1 MNNNTANFA
10 SFVPSYLPPFN
21 GEAELSVLRALMLNP
36 DAYEF
41 IKTKDLPPEAFFIPA
56 HRNIYQAIC
65 ALKERSCPADL
76 MHVQS
81 YLLDHKIYESVGGND
96 KLVEILSGMD
106 PSIKLDRYVD
116 LLIDK
121 LIRRQLIKSLN
132 DQLEQVYTS
141 NISTDALLTFVKEEM
156 DKATHS
162 RHLYKSERE
171 YLIEQGRK
179 LIDAV
184 RNVELTVDRPDD
196 RAYLLQMLANKHD
209 GWNAKGLKDLY
220 YKSLVAEE
228 NEPIMTIEEAME
240 RFGDDVNEWLLHGFL
255 PKGKTVL
262 LHAHPNVG
270 KTFLAYKF
278 IYHLVTGLNW
288 EGFPVSAS
296 SRKCLIV
303 QADETGSDMLKK
315 LADIGIEKGMPIGI
329 KTKWTVDHIQ
339 QLRKEIIE
347 GGYEVVLIDSLTA
360 VSRHSCISENDTE
373 YARPILLLRDIA
385 QETGATIILTH
396 HSNSDD
402 KSRGTKAITAAVS
415 EVLHLKRPDN
425 QNDLSAPERTLL
437 IEKSRSSSVGRRY
450 ALQFNYEDNQLRCLG
465 KEGEEPMTMKTK
477 DKIVNFLSENA
488 GKMFETIEIQDHI
501 SGSWNHVRTTVA
513 ELANEGVINRKKK
526 DSDKRAYLYY
536 LEYCD
541 LRSQVYNKDHVKDH
555 VCKPQRDGVLENRD
569 PGSEKNGFHDNGE
582 GKKKPENGRSHDH
595 VTPEAKQDKEEAND
609 PLSDLSHSSPSFFGD
624 LKNVGSVNLLNRND
638 NGSHAGT
645 NYNNNFAD
653 NHSLAKFKKGD
664 RVVYVGDHPALKN
677 KELVI
682 SQIHPESLLDFYYS
696 CTDPAKPK
704 GFTPRI
710 KEDDL
715 KSV

>member
-10 SFVPSYLPPFN
+10 SLVPSYLPPFN
-21 GEAELSVLRALMLNP
+21 AEAELSVLRALMLNS

-41 IKTKDLPPEAFFIPA
+41 IKVKDLPPEAFFIPA
-56 HRNIYQAIC
+56 HRDIYQAIC
-65 ALKERSCPADL
+65 ALKEKGCPADL

-81 YLLDHKIYESVGGND
+81 YLLDHKIYEKVGGND
-96 KLVEILSGMD
+96 KLVEILSGVD
-106 PSIKLDRYVD
+106 PSINLDRYID
-116 LLIDK
+116 LLINK
-121 LIRRQLIKSLN
+121 LVRRQLIKCLN

-184 RNVELTVDRPDD
+184 RNIELTVDRPDD

-228 NEPIMTIEEAME
+228 NEPIMTIEEAYK

-278 IYHLVTGLNW
+278 IYHLATGVNW

-303 QADETGSDMLKK
+303 QADETGSDMLQK
-315 LADIGIEKGMPIGI
+315 LASIGIEKGMPIGI
-329 KTKWTVDHIQ
+329 KTKWTVEHIQ

-396 HSNSDD
+396 HSNSNDQ
-402 KSRGTKAITAAVS
+402 SRGTKAITAAVS

-450 ALQFNYEDNQLRCLG
+450 GLQFNYEDNQLRCLG

-477 DKIVNFLSENA
+477 EKIIDYLTKNPNVPFEATELSERLNVSNNS
-488 GKMFETIEIQDHI
+488 I
-501 SGSWNHVRTTVA
+501 RTMA
-513 ELANEGVINRKKK
+513 SELATEGVISRSRKWNNQPYQYFVNFADHKSNRSA
-526 DSDKRAYLYY
+526 SDQRTDQPANVCT
-536 LEYCD
+536 EGNCGSTD
-541 LRSQVYNKDHVKDH
+541 RRSA
-555 VCKPQRDGVLENRD
+555 
-569 PGSEKNGFHDNGE
+569 KNGFRNGFE
-582 GKKKPENGRSHDH
+582 GEEKTENGRSHDQP
-595 VTPEAKQDKEEAND
+595 TTESSQDKQYVADQPTD
-609 PLSDLSHSSPSFFGD
+609 PRRSSPIFFND
-624 LKNVGSVNLLNRND
+624 LQCEGSVNLGFEDLN
-638 NGSHAGT
+638 GT
-645 NYNNNFAD
+645 TNNYVQHIDSATH
-653 NHSLAKFKKGD
+653 HSLAKFKKGD
-664 RVVYVGDHPALKN
+664 RVQYVGDQPALKN
-677 KELVI
+677 KELEIYKVHPTSCFDFSYTCTNLTKSNELTPQI
-682 SQIHPESLLDFYYS
+682 SEDSLRKD
-696 CTDPAKPK
+696 
-704 GFTPRI
+704 
-710 KEDDL
+710 
-715 KSV
+715 